1 MENISRNFL
10 EVRSVSHTYV
20 EDDMGDPVLD
30 DVTFDLPQSDSL
42 AVIGPSGCGKTTL
55 ILMIAGLIR
64 PSRGDLFFKGQ
75 AITAPRRE
83 TGLVLQDYG
92 LFPWKTVRKNIALGA
107 RIQKTPADP
116 GTIMELEEELGI
128 FGLGHLYPQQLSG
141 GQRQRVALARALLL
155 RPELLLLDEPFA
167 ALDALTRERLQ
178 QALLDLYRRRN
189 LSYIIVTHNI
199 EEAVMLG
206 RRVLVFGG
214 RPARIK
220 ALMDNPTFG
229 SDDPRSSEDFFAASV
244 SLRKMLE
251 DNR

>member
-1 MENISRNFL
+1 MENTSHNFL
-10 EVRSVSHTYV
+10 EVSSVSHTYA
-20 EDDMGDPVLD
+20 EDDTGKPVLD
-30 DVTFDLPQSDSL
+30 DVSFDLPRGDTL

-64 PSRGDLFFKGQ
+64 PGRGDINLKGQ
-75 AITAPRRE
+75 PITAPRRE
-83 TGLVLQDYG
+83 TALVLQDYG

-107 RIQKTPADP
+107 KIQNTPADP

-128 FGLGHLYPQQLSG
+128 AGLGHLYPQQLSG

-214 RPARIK
+214 HPAKIK
-220 ALMDNPTFG
+220 ALMDIPTFG
-229 SDDPRSSEDFFAASV
+229 LEDPRSREEFFAASV

-251 DNR
+251 DDR

>member
-1 MENISRNFL
+1 MENTSHNLL
-10 EVRSVSHTYV
+10 EVQSVSHTYV
-20 EDDMGDPVLD
+20 EDDTGEPVLE
-30 DVTFDLPQSDSL
+30 DVTFDLPQRDSL

-64 PSRGDLFFKGQ
+64 PGRGDLLLKGQ
-75 AITAPRRE
+75 SIAAPRRE
-83 TGLVLQDYG
+83 TALVLQDYG

-107 RIQKTPADP
+107 KIQKTPADQS
-116 GTIMELEEELGI
+116 TIMELEAELGI
-128 FGLGHLYPQQLSG
+128 SGLGHLYPQQLSG
-141 GQRQRVALARALLL
+141 GQRQRVALARALML

-178 QALLDLYRRRN
+178 QALLDLFRRRN

-214 RPARIK
+214 RPARVK
-220 ALMDNPTFG
+220 AIMDNPTFG
-229 SDDPRSSEDFFAASV
+229 CEDPRNREDFFAASV

-251 DNR
+251 DDQ